1 MELASLV
8 SEGGID
14 VYEER
19 LLKLLK
25 SKWLKGEHATL
36 TSDSGNQQGEACINH
51 KSLVLSTELLNGM
64 LLHTV
69 QLSERKLQHLSR
81 KRAEGANY
89 KTIHGFFFY
98 TAWTK

>member
-25 SKWLKGEHATL
+25 SKWLK
-36 TSDSGNQQGEACINH
+36 GNQQGEACINH